1 MIFCDSIHFECP
13 TFNTEIGLIKKHN
26 TLYFYYPRHGDFN
39 EIISI
44 NDIQGL
50 DVRLK
55 NI

>member
-1 MIFCDSIHFECP
+1 MIFCDSIHFESP

-26 TLYFYYPRHGDFN
+26 ILYFYYPCYGDFN

-50 DVRLK
+50 DVQLK